1 MAGKSTKRNAF
12 EIQRLLII
20 DILLFMKRET
30 IPTGVENERNSG
42 NGTII
47 TLLKNEVKDVL
58 IEHISLKGDTVFV
71 ESEDA
76 AILDVLLILNG
87 EGTLIIKDIRHA
99 INSSS
104 IARIQYNTGY
114 KIEVKKGKEFNF
126 IRLRKLLDK
135 KDIEVVRNR
144 KNDFGTL
151 YFKTL
156 AECPTYREDIKSE
169 KTLNRMILPEGL
181 VPRFAMGSVETEGP
195 DEVGEHEHPMLD
207 QVFFGLE
214 GCRCSCFANGEEAL
228 LTENMMLHIPLASKH
243 YVSVEKG
250 DKLAYIWMDFFLT
263 LEGEKYMGE
272 QHQMED
278 E

>member
-1 MAGKSTKRNAF
+1 
-12 EIQRLLII
+12 
-20 DILLFMKRET
+20 MKRET
-30 IPTGVENERNSG
+30 ISTDFTKERNG
-42 NGTII
+42 ENVIKT

-58 IEHISLKGDTVFV
+58 IEHILVQNDTTFI
-71 ESEDA
+71 EPEDA
-76 AILDVLLILNG
+76 KVIDVLLTLNG
-87 EGTLIIKDIRHA
+87 EGTLIVKGGRHT

-104 IARIQYNTGY
+104 IARVQYNTGY
-114 KIEVKKGKEFNF
+114 KIEVEKGKAFNF

-135 KDIEVVRNR
+135 KDIEVVRSR
-144 KNDFGTL
+144 KNDFDTL
-151 YFKTL
+151 YFKPLT
-156 AECPTYREDIKSE
+156 ECPTYREDIKSE

-207 QVFFGLE
+207 QIFFGLE
-214 GCRCSCFANGEEAL
+214 GCRCSCFADGEEAL

-243 YVSVEKG
+243 YVSVAKS

-272 QHQMED
+272 QHQIE
-278 E
+278 EE

>member
-1 MAGKSTKRNAF
+1 MNSEIISTGKFSDKN
-12 EIQRLLII
+12 EKLI
-20 DILLFMKRET
+20 KNT
-30 IPTGVENERNSG
+30 V
-42 NGTII
+42 
-47 TLLKNEVKDVL
+47 LKNEVKDVL
-58 IEHISLKGDTVFV
+58 IEHISIKGDYVFTEEV
-71 ESEDA
+71 ET
-76 AILDVLLILNG
+76 DVLDILLTLDG
-87 EGTLIIKDIRHA
+87 EGTLE
-99 INSSS
+99 INGAPHRINTRS

-114 KIEVKKGKEFNF
+114 KIEVKKEKEFNF
-126 IRLRKLLDK
+126 LRLRKLLDK
-135 KDIEVVRNR
+135 KDIEVVKSRI
-144 KNDFGTL
+144 DEFSQL
-151 YFKTL
+151 YLKAL
-156 AECPTYREDIKSE
+156 ADCPTYKEDIKSE

-207 QVFFGLE
+207 QIFFGLE
-214 GCRCSCFANGEEAL
+214 DCRCSCFADGEKTV

-243 YVSVEKG
+243 YVSVAEG